1 MRPTRW
7 NWGWRDTA
15 RVGILASLFAWPLA
29 TACGGSSPPPA
40 GSGDTVIIDTRD
52 AQSDPPAAPNDA
64 GPEGSVGITAYDDGG
79 YEGGGYSYPGIAEC
93 GGCVCSADK
102 HYCFGGATARDLQH
116 PLLAPLVS
124 TDGGGDAGQPA
135 CMIVDSGT
143 PALGCNDL
151 PAGCTDCGCV
161 LNLLQPSYS
170 CYLVCAADAV
180 GQPMTVYC
188 PNP

>member
-1 MRPTRW
+1 MRSTRW
-7 NWGWRDTA
+7 PWGWRAAA
-15 RVGILASLFAWPLA
+15 RVAILASLFAWPLA
-29 TACGGSSPPPA
+29 TACSGSPSPPA
-40 GSGDTVIIDTRD
+40 GSGDTVIDDTRD
-52 AQSDPPAAPNDA
+52 AEVRAAVNPTPEDA
-64 GPEGSVGITAYDDGG
+64 GPDAPAGPTAYDDGG
-79 YEGGGYSYPGIAEC
+79 YEGGGYSYPGVAEC

-116 PLLAPLVS
+116 PPLAS
-124 TDGGGDAGQPA
+124 ADAGGDAALPA
-135 CMIVDSGT
+135 CTIVDSGT

-161 LNLLQPSYS
+161 LNQLQPSYS
-170 CYLVCAADAV
+170 CYLVCAANAV